1 MNETIKNL
9 LISLSCVV
17 ANFSGIAIVAKC
29 LIAKWKR
36 ISDDNEITKKE
47 IKSAKDELVR
57 NYKKMNELNDNI
69 QWLTQSNENLKLE
82 LRGVKHHAESHKK
95 N

>member
-36 ISDDNEITKKE
+36 ISNDNEITKKE

-57 NYKKMNELNDNI
+57 NYKKMNELNDSI